1 MVKTTDIIHFLEYQ
15 FADISKQ
22 SKWDFS
28 GKQVFTGD
36 KEITK
41 IALSLDAKYN
51 IIEKA
56 IEKGCELLITH
67 HPLFFHECKGI
78 DVTNLN
84 YKKAVTAI
92 KGNLDILSY
101 HTNIDIADNGTNDYI
116 CSLLNAEMENGYLSI
131 EGVEE
136 VYKFAVFTPYDYK
149 DQVFNAI
156 TNVGAGSLYGNYS
169 SCGFIAEGA
178 GLFTPLENAKPFVGE
193 VLEPQVVDE
202 VKIETIVLKKDINNV
217 IKAMKEAHPYEEA
230 AYDIIKLENN
240 LPYGFGRIAN
250 LNKTYSLKEFISF
263 VKEKLN
269 ITNINTNME
278 DTAPFNKIAVC
289 TGSAASL
296 WKDALKK
303 GVNVLL
309 TGDMKYHD
317 ALDAYEHGICIID
330 AGHQGTEEIY
340 MNHLSE
346 ILKKQFNI
354 EVIVLKQ
361 ETQIINWGGK

>member
-1 MVKTTDIIHFLEYQ
+1 MATTNEIIHFLENG

-156 TNVGAGSLYGNYS
+156 TNAGAGSLYGNYS
-169 SCGFIAEGA
+169 SCFYS
-178 GLFTPLENAKPFVGE
+178 FRKC
-193 VLEPQVVDE
+193 
-202 VKIETIVLKKDINNV
+202 
-217 IKAMKEAHPYEEA
+217 
-230 AYDIIKLENN
+230 
-240 LPYGFGRIAN
+240 
-250 LNKTYSLKEFISF
+250 KTFCGGSF
-263 VKEKLN
+263 R
-269 ITNINTNME
+269 
-278 DTAPFNKIAVC
+278 
-289 TGSAASL
+289 AS
-296 WKDALKK
+296 
-303 GVNVLL
+303 N
-309 TGDMKYHD
+309 
-317 ALDAYEHGICIID
+317 CR
-330 AGHQGTEEIY
+330 
-340 MNHLSE
+340 
-346 ILKKQFNI
+346 
-354 EVIVLKQ
+354 
-361 ETQIINWGGK
+361 

>member
-1 MVKTTDIIHFLEYQ
+1 MATTNEIIHFLENG

-84 YKKAVTAI
+84 YKKAVAAI

-101 HTNIDIADNGTNDYI
+101 HTNIDIAYNGTNDYI

-136 VYKFAVFTPYDYK
+136 VYKLAVFTPYDYK

-156 TNVGAGSLYGNYS
+156 NNACSFSFYVYYYS
-169 SCGFIAEGA
+169 
-178 GLFTPLENAKPFVGE
+178 
-193 VLEPQVVDE
+193 
-202 VKIETIVLKKDINNV
+202 
-217 IKAMKEAHPYEEA
+217 
-230 AYDIIKLENN
+230 
-240 LPYGFGRIAN
+240 
-250 LNKTYSLKEFISF
+250 
-263 VKEKLN
+263 
-269 ITNINTNME
+269 
-278 DTAPFNKIAVC
+278 
-289 TGSAASL
+289 
-296 WKDALKK
+296 
-303 GVNVLL
+303 
-309 TGDMKYHD
+309 
-317 ALDAYEHGICIID
+317 
-330 AGHQGTEEIY
+330 
-340 MNHLSE
+340 
-346 ILKKQFNI
+346 
-354 EVIVLKQ
+354 
-361 ETQIINWGGK
+361 

>member
-1 MVKTTDIIHFLEYQ
+1 MITTNDIIHFLECQ

-28 GKQVFTGD
+28 GKQVFTGN

-41 IALSLDAKYN
+41 IALSLDPKYN

-56 IEKGCELLITH
+56 VKEGCGLLITH
-67 HPLFFHECKGI
+67 HPLFFHESKGI
-78 DVTNLN
+78 DVSNLN
-84 YKKAVTAI
+84 HKKAVAAI

-101 HTNIDIADNGTNDYI
+101 HTNIDIADDGTNDYI
-116 CSLLNAEMENGYLSI
+116 CSLLEAEKENGFLSM
-131 EGVEE
+131 EGSSE

-149 DQVFNAI
+149 DKVFSAV
-156 TNVGAGSLYGNYS
+156 TKAGAGSLYSNYEA
-169 SCGFIAEGA
+169 CGFIAEGA

-193 VLEPQVVDE
+193 IFEPQIVDE

-217 IKAMKEAHPYEEA
+217 IKAMREAHPYEEI
-230 AYDIIKLENN
+230 AYDIIRLENSVS
-240 LPYGFGRIAN
+240 YGFGRTAR
-250 LNKTYSLKEFISF
+250 LNKAYSLKEFISF
-263 VKEKLN
+263 VKDKLN

-278 DTAPFNKIAVC
+278 DTAPFDRIGIC

-317 ALDAYEHGICIID
+317 ALDAYEHGICMID

-340 MNHLSE
+340 MNYLSE

-354 EVIVLKQ
+354 DVIVLKQ

>member
-1 MVKTTDIIHFLEYQ
+1 ME
-15 FADISKQ
+15 
-22 SKWDFS
+22 
-28 GKQVFTGD
+28 
-36 KEITK
+36 
-41 IALSLDAKYN
+41 
-51 IIEKA
+51 
-56 IEKGCELLITH
+56 GC
-67 HPLFFHECKGI
+67 
-78 DVTNLN
+78 
-84 YKKAVTAI
+84 
-92 KGNLDILSY
+92 
-101 HTNIDIADNGTNDYI
+101 
-116 CSLLNAEMENGYLSI
+116 
-131 EGVEE
+131 EE

-156 TNVGAGSLYGNYS
+156 TNAGAGSLYGNYS

-193 VLEPQVVDE
+193 PLEPQIVDE
-202 VKIETIVLKKDINNV
+202 VKIETVVLKKDINNV

-230 AYDIIKLENN
+230 AYDLIKLENN
-240 LPYGFGRIAN
+240 IPYGFGRIAN
-250 LNKTYSLKEFISF
+250 LNKTYTLKEFISF

-278 DTAPFNKIAVC
+278 DIEPFNKIGIC

-303 GVNVLL
+303 GVKVLL

-340 MNHLSE
+340 MNYLLE

-354 EVIVLKQ
+354 EVIVIKQ

>member
-1 MVKTTDIIHFLEYQ
+1 MATTNEIIHFLENG

-116 CSLLNAEMENGYLSI
+116 CS
-131 EGVEE
+131 
-136 VYKFAVFTPYDYK
+136 
-149 DQVFNAI
+149 QVFNAI
-156 TNVGAGSLYGNYS
+156 TNAGAGSLYGNYS

-240 LPYGFGRIAN
+240 LPYGFGRIAA
-250 LNKTYSLKEFISF
+250 LNKTYSLKEFVSF

-278 DTAPFNKIAVC
+278 DTSPFNKIAVC

-296 WKDALKK
+296 WQDALKK

-317 ALDAYEHGICIID
+317 ALDAYENGVCIID